1 MFASI
6 ENLHFHK
13 MTHQFMSMFKLKLRN
28 FRIYLHLKLLN
39 TPLFKRKCLVLEE
52 KHFHLQIKL
61 ILLLK
66 FCAILSGLPP
76 SREEGLSRKPK
87 Y

>member
-1 MFASI
+1 
-6 ENLHFHK
+6 
-13 MTHQFMSMFKLKLRN
+13 MSMFKLKLRN